1 MVAGARAIMLGMT
14 CLLIIRNSRLVMQ
27 EGQKKEL
34 QIENNFDLETPKIG
48 NPREGKEM
56 DIRQKRR
63 FSSGCCRSCL
73 SSRGFPFVSVY
84 NSWTL

>member
-48 NPREGKEM
+48 NPREG
-56 DIRQKRR
+56 RR
-63 FSSGCCRSCL
+63 
-73 SSRGFPFVSVY
+73 
-84 NSWTL
+84 

>member
-1 MVAGARAIMLGMT
+1 MVAGARAIMLAMT

-48 NPREGKEM
+48 NPREG
-56 DIRQKRR
+56 RR
-63 FSSGCCRSCL
+63 
-73 SSRGFPFVSVY
+73 
-84 NSWTL
+84 